1 MLYAIDCDGVLIDS
15 EIIASEIDSEMLK
28 EEGFEITPAEIHHR
42 FAGLTIFEIK
52 AVVEAE
58 LGRPLRDDFVD
69 RHREEMNKRLA
80 EEVDPVEGVHEM
92 LDMLADTPRCVCSN
106 SSPERLQL
114 TLTKT
119 QLYSRFEPNIFSA
132 VAVGTKRPKPD
143 PNVYSYAATHF
154 GIDPAQVVALDDS
167 AFGVTAA
174 KQAGLRVVGFTGASH
189 TWHGHADALTDA
201 GADTC
206 IHRLT
211 DFPATA
217 AALLAWRKDVS

>member
-15 EIIASEIDSEMLK
+15 EIIASEVDAEMLE
-28 EEGFEITPAEIHHR
+28 EEGFKITPEEIHHR
-42 FAGLTIFEIK
+42 FAGLTILEIK
-52 AVVEAE
+52 ATVEEE
-58 LGRPLRDDFVD
+58 LGRSLSEDFVD
-69 RHREEMNKRLA
+69 RHREELNKRLE
-80 EEVDPVEGVHEM
+80 EEVDVVEGVHDM
-92 LDMLADTPRCVCSN
+92 LDMLADAQRCVCSN

-114 TLTKT
+114 TLTRT
-119 QLYSRFEPNIFSA
+119 QLYTRFDPNIFSA

-154 GIDPAQVVALDDS
+154 GVDPAQTVALDDS
-167 AFGVTAA
+167 VFGVTAA
-174 KQAGLRVVGFTGASH
+174 KRAGLRVIGFTGASH

-211 DFPATA
+211 DLPATA
-217 AALLAWRKDVS
+217 AA